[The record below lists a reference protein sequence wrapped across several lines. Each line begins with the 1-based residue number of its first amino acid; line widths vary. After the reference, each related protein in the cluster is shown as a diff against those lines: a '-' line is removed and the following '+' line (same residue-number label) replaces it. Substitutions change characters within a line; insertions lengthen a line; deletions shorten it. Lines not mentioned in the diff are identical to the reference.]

1 MSERDTYPHGV
12 PSWVEALVPDPGTA
26 TDFYAGIF
34 GWQFD
39 GPGKMPDEPSSEYF
53 VARVRD
59 RDVAG
64 IGSQPDGA
72 PSPVWTTHV
81 RTDSAHATAEAAAA
95 AGGTVVRAPF
105 EVPPVGRMAV
115 LADPV
120 GARFVAWEA
129 EGREGAQ
136 LVNEPSAW
144 AMSTLFTP
152 DAAAA
157 EEFYGSVFGWNRES
171 FGEPVSMFRLPGFVG
186 GEPQQPVPRDV
197 VAAMV
202 DVGPDSG
209 APAQWRPDFWV
220 ADIDEVAVKVAELGG
235 TVIEQPAEVP
245 GVPMR
250 SGVVADPYGATFSV
264 SQLLMSA

>member
-12 PSWVEALVPDPGTA
+12 PNWVEALVPDPGTA

-34 GWQFD
+34 GWRFD

-53 VARVRD
+53 VARLRD

-64 IGSQPDGA
+64 IGSQPSGA
-72 PSPVWTTHV
+72 PAPAWITHI
-81 RTDSAHATAEAAAA
+81 RTDSADATVEAVRK
-95 AGGTVVRAPF
+95 AGGTVVVDAF
-105 EVPPVGRMAV
+105 DVPPVGRMAV
-115 LADPV
+115 LDDPS
-120 GARFVAWEA
+120 GGRFAAWEA
-129 EGREGAQ
+129 DGREGAQ
-136 LVNEPSAW
+136 LVNEPGAW
-144 AMSTLFTP
+144 AMSALLTP

-171 FGEPVSMFRLPGFVG
+171 FGGPVSMFRLPGFVG
-186 GEPQQPVPRDV
+186 GEPQQPVSRDV

-202 DVGPDSG
+202 DLGPDSV
-209 APAQWRPDFWV
+209 AAAQWRPDFWV
-220 ADIDEVAVKVAELGG
+220 ADIDEVAAKVGEHGG

-250 SGVVADPYGATFSV
+250 SGVVADPYGAAFSV
-264 SQLLMSA
+264 TQLEMSA